1 MSQAVSRT
9 APAAAPLS
17 SWIAIFVGIFAVSSS
32 AVLARL
38 AQGEGVPSLII
49 AAFRLIA
56 ATVVLTPF
64 VLPRYRAEIRK
75 LSRKDW
81 ILLIAAGVFLAIHF
95 STWISSLEFTSVL
108 ISTVLVTTTPLWVS
122 ALEVIF
128 LRARLNRWIILG
140 LVECIAGGIAI
151 GVTGAN
157 SGGAGS
163 NPLWGG
169 TLALFGAVTVA
180 VYMVIGRSV
189 RSRLALLPYIYIVY
203 GSAAIVLVVLVALSG
218 SSFTGYS
225 ANAYLYM
232 LLIAIFPQIIGHS
245 SFNYAVKYLP
255 ATYIGIITQLE
266 PIASAGLAL
275 ALLAELPTPIQIVA
289 SALILFGVANV
300 VLSPAPL
307 SPAEAVEEA
316 DSL

>member
-1 MSQAVSRT
+1 
-9 APAAAPLS
+9 
-17 SWIAIFVGIFAVSSS
+17 
-32 AVLARL
+32 
-38 AQGEGVPSLII
+38 
-49 AAFRLIA
+49 
-56 ATVVLTPF
+56 
-64 VLPRYRAEIRK
+64 
-75 LSRKDW
+75 
-81 ILLIAAGVFLAIHF
+81 
-95 STWISSLEFTSVL
+95 
-108 ISTVLVTTTPLWVS
+108 
-122 ALEVIF
+122 
-128 LRARLNRWIILG
+128 
-140 LVECIAGGIAI
+140 
-151 GVTGAN
+151 
-157 SGGAGS
+157 
-163 NPLWGG
+163 
-169 TLALFGAVTVA
+169 
-180 VYMVIGRSV
+180 MVIGRSV